1 MNTAFNLRE
10 KADDNLKKANAL
22 YDTNFKFVGI
32 TTDSNPNKGVCMVF
46 DSKTNIF
53 RLGVLSYSMTGSYHD
68 IYSAKQDVVGIL
80 AIPLS
85 HCVTNKEI
93 REQINDFKEDRV
105 NRFFMHELA
114 RSAFGKFGIPV
125 QISECTLSFTMTR
138 LIEKLKVDT
147 LKQAETDM
155 CTMYNIAQC
164 YEGLDSPCQLDGVPF
179 WPKNSNATLEWYQ
192 KAAAL
197 GHRGAAEAVQRLKE
211 INEGWYGVP
220 HSLRWNLC
228 NRRFK

>member
-22 YDTNFKFVGI
+22 YDTNFEFVGI

-46 DSKTNIF
+46 DSQKNSF
-53 RLGVLSYSMTGSYHD
+53 RFRVLSYSTTGSYHD

-93 REQINDFKEDRV
+93 RKQINDFKEDRV

-125 QISECTLSFTMTR
+125 QISECNLSFTMTQ
-138 LIEKLKVDT
+138 LIEKVKVDT
-147 LKQAETDM
+147 LKQAETDRY
-155 CTMYNIAQC
+155 TMYNIAQC

-179 WPKNSNATLEWYQ
+179 WSQDSNAALIWYQ

-211 INEGWYGVP
+211 IKEGWYGVP
-220 HSLRWNLC
+220 HSLQWNIY
-228 NRRFK
+228 NRKI

>member
-1 MNTAFNLRE
+1 MTTAFNLRE
-10 KADDNLKKANAL
+10 KADDNLKKANAWC
-22 YDTNFKFVGI
+22 DTDFKFVGI

-46 DSKTNIF
+46 DSQENSFKL
-53 RLGVLSYSMTGSYHD
+53 RALSYSMTGSYCD
-68 IYSAKQDVVGIL
+68 IYRAKQKVIGIL

-85 HCVTNKEI
+85 HYNTHEKIKRDI
-93 REQINDFKEDRV
+93 RYFKENRV

-125 QISECTLSFTMTR
+125 QISECTLSFTMTQ

-155 CTMYNIAQC
+155 CTMNDIARC

-211 INEGWYGVP
+211 IKEGWYGVP
-220 HSLRWNLC
+220 HCLQWNSW
-228 NRRFK
+228 NRKI